1 MVRMSYRSSRLLLI
15 TVSLLVVIAAT
26 QSFQVSTHVDL
37 PNTRE
42 APARPTM
49 PTERTPKIIFCYGV
63 GAKNIL
69 NTFEGTFTKDL
80 IGDPPITI
88 RMWLTDEEISRIEG
102 KLKEIGFF
110 DNSTLTL
117 SHIPDAGGVSTIQ
130 TPYSTYYLKVQYG
143 THVKELRWN
152 DQYFFPKTEA
162 MENLDE
168 LSDLIQ
174 SIIMAKPEYQKLP
187 KPRGGY
193 A

>member
-1 MVRMSYRSSRLLLI
+1 M
-15 TVSLLVVIAAT
+15 
-26 QSFQVSTHVDL
+26 STHLDS
-37 PNTRE
+37 PNIRE
-42 APARPTM
+42 PPEYPKEPA
-49 PTERTPKIIFCYGV
+49 ERTFPKIVFCYGV

-69 NTFEGTFTKDL
+69 DTFEGTFTKDL

-88 RMWLTDEEISRIEG
+88 RMWLTDEEINRIER
-102 KLKEIGFF
+102 KLDEIGFF

-117 SHIPDAGGVSTIQ
+117 YHIPDAGGVVGIQ
-130 TPYSTYYLKVQYG
+130 TPYSTCYLKVQDG
-143 THVKELRWN
+143 THVKEWSWI
-152 DQYFFPKTEA
+152 DQYVFPKTEA
-162 MENLDE
+162 KENLDD

>member
-1 MVRMSYRSSRLLLI
+1 MSYRSTHLLLI

-26 QSFQVSTHVDL
+26 QSFQMSTHLDS
-37 PNTRE
+37 PNIRE
-42 APARPTM
+42 APEHPKEPA
-49 PTERTPKIIFCYGV
+49 ERTSPKIIFCYGV

-69 NTFEGTFTKDL
+69 DTFEGTFTKDL

-110 DNSTLTL
+110 NNSTLTL
-117 SHIPDAGGVSTIQ
+117 YHIPDAGGVSTIQ
-130 TPYSTYYLKVQYG
+130 SHYSTCYLKVQYG
-143 THVKELRWN
+143 THVKELRWI
-152 DQYFFPKTEA
+152 DQCVSPKTEA
-162 MENLDE
+162 KENLDE

-174 SIIMAKPEYQKLP
+174 NIIMAKPEYQKLP
-187 KPRGGY
+187 EPRGGY

>member
-1 MVRMSYRSSRLLLI
+1 MSYRSTYLLLI

-26 QSFQVSTHVDL
+26 QSFQMSTHLDS
-37 PNTRE
+37 PNIRE
-42 APARPTM
+42 PPEYPKEPA
-49 PTERTPKIIFCYGV
+49 ERTFPKIIFCYGV

-69 NTFEGTFTKDL
+69 DTFEATFTKDL
-80 IGDPPITI
+80 IGDPSITI